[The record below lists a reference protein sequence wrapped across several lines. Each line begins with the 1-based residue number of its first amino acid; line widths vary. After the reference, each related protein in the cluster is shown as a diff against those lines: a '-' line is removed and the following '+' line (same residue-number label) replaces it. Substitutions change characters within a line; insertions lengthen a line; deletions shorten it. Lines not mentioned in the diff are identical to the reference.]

1 MSFGK
6 SKKRNNIFFV
16 FPFVEKL
23 KMIKKI
29 FCCGCY
35 FDKIYLLLN
44 GNHLINWETFDED
57 GYDWIFKN
65 LISSDLIVMC
75 DDIFSEEVPAFDK
88 LYKFE
93 LSK

>member
-1 MSFGK
+1 
-6 SKKRNNIFFV
+6 
-16 FPFVEKL
+16 
-23 KMIKKI
+23 MIKKI

-35 FDKIYLLLN
+35 FDKIYFILN
-44 GNHLINWETFDED
+44 SNCLINWQTFDD

-65 LISSDLIVMC
+65 LISSDLILIC

-88 LYKFE
+88 LFKFE

>member
-1 MSFGK
+1 
-6 SKKRNNIFFV
+6 
-16 FPFVEKL
+16 
-23 KMIKKI
+23 MIKKI

-35 FDKIYLLLN
+35 FDKIYLMLN
-44 GNHLINWETFDED
+44 SNCLINWQTFDD

-65 LISSDLIVMC
+65 LISNDLILIC
-75 DDIFSEEVPAFDK
+75 DDIFSDEVPAFDK

>member
-1 MSFGK
+1 MEKVKNQYLFCFFPLQ
-6 SKKRNNIFFV
+6 KK
-16 FPFVEKL
+16 

-35 FDKIYLLLN
+35 FDKIYLILN
-44 GNHLINWETFDED
+44 SNRLINWQTFED

-65 LISSDLIVMC
+65 LISNDLILIC